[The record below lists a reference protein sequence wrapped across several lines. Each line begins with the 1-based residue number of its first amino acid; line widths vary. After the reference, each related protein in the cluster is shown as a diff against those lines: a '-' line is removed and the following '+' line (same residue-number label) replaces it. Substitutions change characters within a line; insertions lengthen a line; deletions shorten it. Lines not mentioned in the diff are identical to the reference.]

1 MYNEGTGIPANVREY
16 IILVSGGL
24 YEAMRMYIQEQQ
36 YNKDEKYLIKD
47 FNISMR
53 RLIIIVNLN

>member
-1 MYNEGTGIPANVREY
+1 MYNEGAGIPENVREY
-16 IILVSGGL
+16 IMLVGGGL